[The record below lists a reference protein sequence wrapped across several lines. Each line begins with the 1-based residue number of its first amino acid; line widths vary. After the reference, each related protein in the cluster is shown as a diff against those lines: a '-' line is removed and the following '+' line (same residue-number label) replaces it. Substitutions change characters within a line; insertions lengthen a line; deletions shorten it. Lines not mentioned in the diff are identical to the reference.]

1 MLAPITL
8 DVLSPGVKV
17 VAVRDRPRG
26 RRAPRR
32 VTLTRPWRRSGVD
45 MDMTR
50 RIAAVAVVSLFALV
64 VTAVADAGGKRTYRA
79 SLAPVNP
86 AATTAGVGA
95 VRGKAQLVDGKR
107 NNKISLHVR
116 GLAPRT
122 TYIWHIHQGSCAAT
136 GAPLPGWTYRSHDG
150 AGNGT
155 LTTNHSG
162 GANTKAR
169 SDNFNAD
176 PAQAYSVNVHVAATT
191 NGLPAGTI
199 VACGDLRG
207 KLAKAHTPHPV
218 HQPHPP
224 REPHKT
230 KH

>member
-1 MLAPITL
+1 MALLSALA
-8 DVLSPGVKV
+8 
-17 VAVRDRPRG
+17 
-26 RRAPRR
+26 
-32 VTLTRPWRRSGVD
+32 
-45 MDMTR
+45 
-50 RIAAVAVVSLFALV
+50 
-64 VTAVADAGGKRTYRA
+64 VTAVADADGKHKHTYRA

-116 GLAPRT
+116 GLAPGT

-136 GAPLPGWTYRSHDG
+136 GAPLPGWTYRSQDG

-155 LTTNHSG
+155 LTTNQSG

-169 SDNFNAD
+169 SATFNAD
-176 PAQAYSVNVHVAATT
+176 PAQAYSVNVHVAAAT

-199 VACGDLRG
+199 VACGDLMG
-207 KLAKAHTPHPV
+207 KPAKAHTPHP
-218 HQPHPP
+218 PHHSH
-224 REPHKT
+224 RAHRPHKP

>member
-1 MLAPITL
+1 
-8 DVLSPGVKV
+8 
-17 VAVRDRPRG
+17 
-26 RRAPRR
+26 
-32 VTLTRPWRRSGVD
+32 
-45 MDMTR
+45 MDMTH
-50 RIAAVAVVSLFALV
+50 RIAAVAVVFLSALA
-64 VTAVADAGGKRTYRA
+64 VTTVADAGGKHTYRA
-79 SLAPVNP
+79 SLAPVSP
-86 AATTAGVGA
+86 AATTAGVST

-169 SDNFNAD
+169 SISFNAD
-176 PAQAYSVNVHVAATT
+176 PAQAYSVNVHVAAAT

-199 VACGDLRG
+199 VACGDLTGTRPTRARRIHCTTRIRLTSPTRPSTEAQFTSNQIALG
-207 KLAKAHTPHPV
+207 RKRLPAASVAGT
-218 HQPHPP
+218 
-224 REPHKT
+224 RT
-230 KH
+230 R